1 MAQKDYKFEGWVGD
15 SPASADGN
23 LRWAEFG
30 PKPWE
35 ETDID
40 IQVTH
45 CGICANDLSMIRSH
59 WVSSRYLTP
68 TLPAPLSTRASLGMR
83 LLALSCVWAPAPLVM
98 SNRVAVGSQADACL
112 GRFGD
117 CEYCDSGDDQYCTKQ
132 VGTFGGHHFNG
143 GVAYGGFALYHRCPS
158 HFVIKI
164 PEGISSADAATMM
177 CGGITTY
184 SPLRHHGRRPGES
197 VGIVGMG
204 GLGHFGVLWAKAL
217 GADKVTVISRTSAKM
232 ADAISMGADGIIA
245 TDEESNW
252 ASDHARS
259 FDIVLSTTPLSKVL
273 IQDYLGL
280 VRNDGILI
288 QVGVPESL
296 SVTFNPQVHM
306 IMRRVKMTGSFI
318 GVPTETREMLQ
329 LAPENNI
336 KPWLQEFPMTN
347 INEALLKM
355 DAGKP
360 KYRYVLVNE

>member
-40 IQVTH
+40 IQFPISNTH
-45 CGICANDLSMIRSH
+45 SACPIVYPCIAGHEIAGIVVRVGTSATGD
-59 WVSSRYLTP
+59 VKVG
-68 TLPAPLSTRASLGMR
+68 A
-83 LLALSCVWAPAPLVM
+83 
-98 SNRVAVGSQADACL
+98 RVAVGSQADACL

-143 GVAYGGFALYHRCPS
+143 GVVYGGFALYHRCPS

-164 PEGISSADAATMM
+164 PEGVSSADAATMM

-232 ADAISMGADGIIA
+232 ADAISMGADGILA

-288 QVGVPESL
+288 QGQKDRIIHRSSDGDEV
-296 SVTFNPQVHM
+296 
-306 IMRRVKMTGSFI
+306 
-318 GVPTETREMLQ
+318 
-329 LAPENNI
+329 
-336 KPWLQEFPMTN
+336 KPWLQDFPMTN

>member
-1 MAQKDYKFEGWVGD
+1 MAQNDYKFEGWVGD

-23 LRWAEFG
+23 LRWAEFE

-45 CGICANDLSMIRSH
+45 CGICASDLSMMRSH
-59 WVSSRYLTP
+59 WGPIVYPCIAGHEIAGIAVRVGTSAT
-68 TLPAPLSTRASLGMR
+68 GH
-83 LLALSCVWAPAPLVM
+83 VKVGD
-98 SNRVAVGSQADACL
+98 RVAVGSQADACL
-112 GRFGD
+112 SRFGD

-158 HFVIKI
+158 HFVIRI
-164 PEGISSADAATMM
+164 PEGVSSADAATMM

-184 SPLRHHGRRPGES
+184 SPLRHHGCGPGKS

-217 GADKVTVISRTSAKM
+217 GADKVTVISRTSAKK
-232 ADAISMGADGIIA
+232 ADAIAMGADDFIA
-245 TDEESNW
+245 TGEESNW
-252 ASDHARS
+252 ASDHVRS
-259 FDIVLSTTPLSKVL
+259 FDILLSTTPSSKVP

-280 VRNDGILI
+280 VRNDGILV

-296 SVTFNPQVHM
+296 SVTFNPQAHM

-318 GVPTETREMLQ
+318 GSPAEAREMLQ
-329 LAPENNI
+329 LAAENDI
-336 KPWLQEFPMTN
+336 KPWIEEFPMRN
-347 INEALLKM
+347 INDALLKM